1 MVCFKVAEL
10 VPICLGSSHQL
21 NRSGCSANAEVETA
35 RDLVPLTCVL
45 SYDHVV
51 CDYVMQITGSTK
63 NGVNHTWFVENIF
76 LLIAH

>member
-1 MVCFKVAEL
+1 MQKCMEA
-10 VPICLGSSHQL
+10 
-21 NRSGCSANAEVETA
+21 A

-76 LLIAH
+76 LVIVHYRSTKVFSDFIDDS